1 MAYVNLPSPGDF
13 GWKLSE
19 DYRWLLVWMMLL
31 VASKACTELVKCSCK
46 SSRGCGGRCAKFV
59 LHACLFSLDVGWL
72 NNGKVFFLIVS

>member
-19 DYRWLLVWMMLL
+19 DYKYFVWITVL

-46 SSRGCGGRCAKFV
+46 SSRRCRGRCACKAQWKCTE
-59 LHACLFSLDVGWL
+59 LCSCNCD
-72 NNGKVFFLIVS
+72 K